1 MRKQRD
7 KAVKRT
13 TVTDANKSYESMG
26 SEEDDDPH
34 FDFDSDCEPPTDQV
48 GDRLTVI
55 KKGQC
60 VKTILEVGESNT
72 GKPGRPFI
80 VSVNL
85 IGYFAP
91 PGE

>member
-1 MRKQRD
+1 MKDARKR
-7 KAVKRT
+7 ALKRT
-13 TVTDANKSYESMG
+13 TITDANKSYESMG
-26 SEEDDDPH
+26 SAEDDDPH

-60 VKTILEVGESNT
+60 IKTIMEVGQNYT

-80 VSVNL
+80 VFVNL
-85 IGYFAP
+85 LGYFAP
-91 PGE
+91 I